1 MCTVTLIPLTSRR
14 RAPSPSRR
22 PVIDGSGARLACN
35 RDELRTRPAALAP
48 AVRRLGER
56 SAILPVDSQSGG
68 TWVAASDAGLAF
80 SLLNVNPASG
90 LDRAELES
98 RPSRG
103 LIIPALLRS
112 ATLQDAVNAACAID
126 AARSRPFR
134 LVIADRRS
142 WAALRCD
149 GRTIAVEATGGIERP
164 VLFTTSGL
172 GDQLVERP
180 RRALFEQ
187 MFASS
192 ADLAAAQDQFHR
204 HSWLERPELSV
215 CMRRPDAR
223 TVSLTVIELRPEWIS
238 MSHFAGPPD
247 ETTACVT
254 LCLPLRPVTA

>member
-1 MCTVTLIPLTSRR
+1 MCTVTIIPLTARR
-14 RAPSPSRR
+14 RAPPRSTR
-22 PVIDGSGARLACN
+22 PVFDGPGVRLACN

-48 AVRRLGER
+48 AVRRFGER
-56 SAILPVDSQSGG
+56 LAILPVDPQSGG

-80 SLLNVNPASG
+80 SLLNVNPAPG

-103 LIIPALLRS
+103 LIIPALLPS
-112 ATLQDAVNAACAID
+112 ASLQDAVNAASAVD
-126 AARSRPFR
+126 AARARPFR
-134 LVIADRRS
+134 LVVADRCS

-149 GRTIAVEATGGIERP
+149 GRTVAVEGTGGIGRP
-164 VLFTTSGL
+164 ALFTTSGL

-192 ADLAAAQDQFHR
+192 GDLAAAQDQFHR
-204 HSWLERPELSV
+204 HSWPERPELSV
-215 CMRRPDAR
+215 CMRRAEAR
-223 TVSLTVIELRPEWIS
+223 TVSLTVIELRPEWAS

-247 ETTACVT
+247 EITACVT
-254 LCLPLRPVTA
+254 LCLPLRPAAA